1 MPQQS
6 WLQGENSFLQGID
19 AGNRMLESIADVQ
32 SKQFALESAKT
43 ELPLRLMDLQ
53 LQNQQRMQALR
64 IQREEA
70 PLRLQNITLQGQEA
84 ELGIKS
90 QQISNQLKSQEME
103 DRAVA
108 SNYLINRAM
117 GESVPEPTFKTTAG
131 LTFFNTAKAST
142 DYGEREQMVKAEWKD
157 KISKLTASQFSEV
170 MNMPLGD
177 GGHPTPAAWGRVDD
191 YLKMNQEAED
201 KRRLNVF
208 TEQEKAK
215 EDRMVAV
222 KEAEI
227 KGKLDLAHEK
237 SVGSVSGITDPIQLA
252 NVRRQLDAVKADPTL
267 SLEQKLYRME
277 EITKKSKAPGVA
289 DSQAITGDADTQ
301 DIVNTL
307 LTKRKELLAERTL
320 AVVDGNPK
328 RVKQIDDN
336 LTRLNSELKKLPQ
349 GGASSGSGDGKVKFN
364 PNTRTL
370 DGYDGGKADKPIE
383 NKNASDTA
391 FKLKSAKPSE
401 RLTLPGIDEPYIT
414 EPIPAEED
422 PRIAKQRSVV
432 IDLENELRSL
442 GKSAP
447 RHVYVPDPVGVVR
460 ARPTHTSERREY
472 DARVKALLGRLNSE
486 KEKLEKLRA
495 ASE

>member
-53 LQNQQRMQALR
+53 LQNQQRMQALK

-70 PLRLQNITLQGQEA
+70 PLRLQNMALQGQEA
-84 ELGIKS
+84 QLGIES
-90 QQISNQLKSQEME
+90 QRASNQLKSQEME

-108 SNYLINRAM
+108 SNYLINRSM

-157 KISKLTASQFSEV
+157 KTSKLTASQFSEV

-201 KRRLNVF
+201 KRKVAIDEAHQN
-208 TEQEKAK
+208 AM
-215 EDRMVAV
+215 EDRQLKV
-222 KEAEI
+222 KNAEI

-237 SVGSVSGITDPIQLA
+237 ANGVVSGITDPIQLA

-289 DSQAITGDADTQ
+289 DSQNITGDADTQ
-301 DIVNTL
+301 EMINHL
-307 LTKRKELLAERTL
+307 ATKRKELMAERMD
-320 AVVDGNPK
+320 AVIEGDSK
-328 RVKQIDDN
+328 RVKKIDDK
-336 LTRLNSELKKLPQ
+336 LSLLNAELKKLPQ
-349 GGASSGSGDGKVKFN
+349 GGASGGSGDGKVKFN

-370 DGYDGGKADKPIE
+370 DGYNKPSADSGGKP
-383 NKNASDTA
+383 
-391 FKLKSAKPSE
+391 
-401 RLTLPGIDEPYIT
+401 DEPFTGYKPLGSVAAEPKFFDTEKPKSSEPDAIDRAVSGKKKFMDAAREVVQEPEKPKIIT
-414 EPIPAEED
+414 GESFLD
-422 PRIAKQRSVV
+422 YMNRIEKMAKGQTNSVKRDLILEGVIKMLDQRY
-432 IDLENELRSL
+432 
-442 GKSAP
+442 K
-447 RHVYVPDPVGVVR
+447 
-460 ARPTHTSERREY
+460 
-472 DARVKALLGRLNSE
+472 
-486 KEKLEKLRA
+486 
-495 ASE
+495 